1 MDVWRQMAAASVP
14 GVLAFVGTNMEAP
27 GFITVAQMKLNGH
40 IHLLRLRLQGV
51 LPDQID
57 FNNIDVPPVRVCPTA
72 YIRAALRTVGL
83 DAAYHAMVRHVFALY
98 ARARPNLEDTPAWRA
113 WSGDRARVDAHAD
126 EAILALRAALGFARA
141 SFGAISVADS
151 SFPHQSADWTAW
163 MLAAERN
170 ARLAVQ
176 STAVAVDQ
184 LQRMRQA
191 AMAEYGKA
199 RILTDTA
206 GG

>member
-27 GFITVAQMKLNGH
+27 DFITVAQKKLNAH
-40 IHLLRLRLQGV
+40 IHVLRLRLRLQGV
-51 LPDQID
+51 LLDQID
-57 FNNIDVPPVRVCPTA
+57 FNNIDVTPVRVCPTA

-83 DAAYHAMVRHVFALY
+83 DAAYHAMVRHVFA
-98 ARARPNLEDTPAWRA
+98 RARPNLEDTPAWRA
-113 WSGDRARVDAHAD
+113 WSGDRARVDAHAG

-151 SFPHQSADWTAW
+151 SFSHQSAGWTAW
-163 MLAAERN
+163 MLVAERN
-170 ARLAVQ
+170 ARLAMQ
-176 STAVAVDQ
+176 NTATAVDQ
-184 LQRMRQA
+184 LHRMRQA